1 MRAELKKRGK
11 TCEAFRAGG
20 KHLKMKRYIVVLMA
34 AIAIC
39 FSVTSCG
46 NGSRT
51 FIQAQATATNLK
63 CPQDVGN
70 GLTLVSVEFGGL
82 YLVYSYKG
90 EGMYFSQNNV
100 TPEMKNQIIQALQT
114 QAQSDLST
122 KKLIEALKK
131 ENVGI
136 IYHYFNSSDMV
147 MDVVIEA
154 RELDGCQPTTTIEKL
169 SIVAVDLGLPSGCKW
184 AESNLGASSST
195 EAGNYY
201 FWGDTEPC
209 KHGSRYKYVNLCYY
223 EGGGKVNYLK
233 YVTDGEYGNIDGKV
247 LLEPQDDAATK
258 DLGNSWSIPSVEDVK
273 ELLSYCTFEEMSR
286 NGVDGVLCIGS
297 NGNSIF
303 FPDHGHHADVFGV
316 LIMPGSWYWTT
327 SLSNDSWFNN
337 EFAFAMGIN
346 HTSEGT
352 QVELDSEY
360 RAMGGFIRPVKH

>member
-11 TCEAFRAGG
+11 TCEAFRAGR
-20 KHLKMKRYIVVLMA
+20 KHLTMKRFIVVLMA

-46 NGSRT
+46 NGSRA

-100 TPEMKNQIIQALQT
+100 TPEMKNQIIQALQA
-114 QAQSDLST
+114 QAQSDSST

-169 SIVAVDLGLPSGCKW
+169 SAVAVDLGLPSGCKW
-184 AESNLGASSST
+184 AEANLGASSCE
-195 EAGNYY
+195 EAGYFF
-201 FWGDTEPC
+201 FWGDTSPC
-209 KHGSRYKYVNLCYY
+209 KKGSRYKYVNDCYY
-223 EGGGKVNYLK
+223 DGGGESQYLK
-233 YVTDGEYGNIDGKV
+233 YVTDAENGIVDGKTIMD
-247 LLEPQDDAATK
+247 PQDDAATVM
-258 DLGNSWSIPSVEDVK
+258 LGDSWTVPTFADVE
-273 ELLSYCTFEEMSR
+273 ELLKYCSWKEANR
-286 NGVDGVLCIGS
+286 NGIEGVEFVGP
-297 NGNSIF
+297 NGNTLF
-303 FPDHGHHADVFGV
+303 FPDFN
-316 LIMPGSWYWTT
+316 GSYDPSFDMFLGYTSYWSQ
-327 SLSNDSWFNN
+327 SLSSNDNL
-337 EFAFAMGIN
+337 AYALQIK

-352 QVELDSEY
+352 ELELDWAY
-360 RAMGGFIRPVKH
+360 RTSGGMIRPVKH